1 MTRLF
6 GIADQ
11 YLQKSDWKDLA
22 AIKLCLFSMG
32 VLAGT
37 AVAKPKKQEVR
48 LAAALLFTV
57 TYIPLMVKFL
67 SILVRNKKSEEI

>member
-11 YLQKSDWKDLA
+11 YLQKSDWKDLV

-32 VLAGT
+32 VLAGI

-67 SILVRNKKSEEI
+67 SILVRNKKTEEI